1 MKTTIGHN
9 VKKLAAVLL
18 LALLVSSLAGCGSRV
33 SMPFNGDIVFYELTA
48 EIPADFIR
56 DSTQSHENL
65 WIFEKDSYSQYILV
79 TRSDVSGDPIAG
91 LEDYAL
97 YLKEQGVNAQ
107 RVTFGEM
114 EAVQSAYTREGVF
127 CQEML
132 FAYNGSFYAVA
143 LRGGTEAEFS
153 ALLDSVA
160 VSE

>member
-1 MKTTIGHN
+1 
-9 VKKLAAVLL
+9 
-18 LALLVSSLAGCGSRV
+18 
-33 SMPFNGDIVFYELTA
+33 
-48 EIPADFIR
+48 
-56 DSTQSHENL
+56 
-65 WIFEKDSYSQYILV
+65 V

-97 YLKEQGVNAQ
+97 YLKEQGVDAQ